1 MERSVINKNIT
12 GIFWFV
18 VSLLISSG
26 NDIITKYL
34 SSNLSVYQVVF
45 LRFLFGTL
53 VLIPFMLHKRDSF
66 KTKVLGIQFIRGV
79 LLFGGM
85 LLWCKGLTLVKVS
98 TATVVNFTIPIF
110 VLILAAIL
118 LKETF
123 NLVRFM
129 ATVFS
134 LIGIVVVLG
143 PASSD
148 FNVLSMLLVISALM
162 FASLDVINKKF
173 ISNEGMLVMLFYSS
187 FFTMLLSAIPAYITW
202 VMPSKSDFILFVILG
217 IGANLILYCL
227 LKSFEVVEASFVAPY
242 RYLEFIFSAVMGY
255 MFFAEI
261 PDKATLYGAI
271 VIVISTLIV
280 VYESFFV
287 KIVKISKSG
296 IKRHG
301 QQK

>member
-1 MERSVINKNIT
+1 
-12 GIFWFV
+12 
-18 VSLLISSG
+18 
-26 NDIITKYL
+26 
-34 SSNLSVYQVVF
+34 
-45 LRFLFGTL
+45 
-53 VLIPFMLHKRDSF
+53 
-66 KTKVLGIQFIRGV
+66 
-79 LLFGGM
+79 M

>member
-1 MERSVINKNIT
+1 MNKRVL
-12 GIFWFV
+12 GVLWFV
-18 VSLLISSG
+18 FSLLVSSG

-34 SSNLSVYQVVF
+34 SANLSVYQVVF
-45 LRFLFGTL
+45 LRFMFGTL
-53 VLIPFMLHKRDSF
+53 VLLPFMLYNKGSF
-66 KTKVLGIQFIRGV
+66 KTKVIGVQFIRGV

-98 TATVVNFTIPIF
+98 TATVINFTIPIF
-110 VLILAAIL
+110 VLILAALI

-123 NLVRFM
+123 NIVRFM

-134 LIGIVVVLG
+134 LVGIVLVLM
-143 PASSD
+143 PSSSD
-148 FNVLSMLLVISALM
+148 FNILSILLVLSALM

-187 FFTMLLSAIPAYITW
+187 FFTMLLSAVPAYMTW
-202 VMPSKSDFILFVILG
+202 IMPSKSDVILFFVLG

-227 LKSFEVVEASFVAPY
+227 LKAFKIVEASFVAPY

-255 MFFAEI
+255 VFFLEV
-261 PDKATLYGAI
+261 PDRTTFYGAI
-271 VIVISTLIV
+271 VIVISTLVV

-287 KIVKISKSG
+287 KVLKKSRSISVKNG
-296 IKRHG
+296 KR
-301 QQK
+301 Q

>member
-1 MERSVINKNIT
+1 MNKRVL
-12 GIFWFV
+12 GVLWFV
-18 VSLLISSG
+18 FSLLVSSG

-34 SSNLSVYQVVF
+34 SANLSVYQVVF
-45 LRFLFGTL
+45 LRFMFGTL
-53 VLIPFMLHKRDSF
+53 VLLPFMLYNKGSF
-66 KTKVLGIQFIRGV
+66 KTKVIGVQFLRGL

-98 TATVVNFTIPIF
+98 TATVINFTIPIF
-110 VLILAAIL
+110 VLILAALI

-123 NLVRFM
+123 NIVRFM

-134 LIGIVVVLG
+134 LIGIVLVLM
-143 PASSD
+143 PSSSD
-148 FNVLSMLLVISALM
+148 FNVLSVLLVVSALM

-187 FFTMLLSAIPAYITW
+187 FFTMLLSAVPAYMTW
-202 VMPSKSDFILFVILG
+202 IVPSKSDVILFFVLG

-227 LKSFEVVEASFVAPY
+227 LKAFKIVEASFVAPY

-255 MFFAEI
+255 VFFVEV
-261 PDKATLYGAI
+261 PDKTTFYGAI
-271 VIVISTLIV
+271 VIVISTLVV

-287 KIVKISKSG
+287 KVLKKSRSISVKNG
-296 IKRHG
+296 KR
-301 QQK
+301 Q